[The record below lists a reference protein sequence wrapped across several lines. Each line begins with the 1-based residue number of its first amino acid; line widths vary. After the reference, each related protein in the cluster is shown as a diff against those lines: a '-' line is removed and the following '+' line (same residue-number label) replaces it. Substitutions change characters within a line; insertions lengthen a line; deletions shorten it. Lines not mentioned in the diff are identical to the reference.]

1 MFVFRVLTQ
10 GRVCQKEVLAQSV
23 FCMPHILVVT
33 KMPPVVMA
41 LTLVFILA
49 IGYTVYKQHA
59 AGSTAGCAVD
69 ADCDGGQTCVG
80 GQCTAAL
87 PGSPCAGNS
96 DCTKTGQLCINKQC
110 SKACTA
116 STDCDAGQQCAADN
130 HCHTVCDSNQG
141 CPSNQKCET
150 GWCQ

>member
-1 MFVFRVLTQ
+1 
-10 GRVCQKEVLAQSV
+10 
-23 FCMPHILVVT
+23 MPHIYVVA
-33 KMPPVVMA
+33 KMPPPPVVMA

-49 IGYTVYKQHA
+49 IGYTVYKQHT
-59 AGSTAGCAVD
+59 GSTAGCKVD
-69 ADCDGGQTCVG
+69 ADCDGGQICVG

-87 PGSPCAGNS
+87 PGFPCAGNS
-96 DCTKTGQLCINKQC
+96 DCIKTGQLCINKQC

-130 HCHTVCDSNQG
+130 YCHTVCDSNQG